1 VTLFIKTMITE
12 NTCLVQPVKVEDTY
26 MSLYQ
31 RIPEDVLHGCVFPYT
46 HCPKPANFL
55 RDIKTFES
63 DFALARNYI
72 SPEDQD
78 IGFFLTRII
87 FYCNNYLNV
96 HEMQSCM
103 LGDIIRRSLKY
114 KNRYGLDIYYHV
126 MDMTHAPKVR
136 HCRYL
141 WGLMTPGER
150 TDFIN
155 NFVLID
161 DPRM

>member
-1 VTLFIKTMITE
+1 MITE
-12 NTCLVQPVKVEDTY
+12 NTSIVHPIKVEDIY

-31 RIPEDVLHGCVFPYT
+31 RIPEDVLHRYVFPYT
-46 HCPKPANFL
+46 HCPKPASL
-55 RDIKTFES
+55 LQDIKDFETS
-63 DFALARNYI
+63 FALARSYI
-72 SPEDQD
+72 SPVDHD
-78 IGFFLTRII
+78 IGFFLNRII

-96 HEMQSCM
+96 HEVQSNM
-103 LGDIIRRSLKY
+103 LGDIIRRNIKY
-114 KNRYGLDIYYHV
+114 NHNYGLDIYYHV
-126 MDMTHAPKVR
+126 MDMTHDPKVR

-161 DPRM
+161 EPHI